1 LHGPVCPWPIPLVGA
16 PLYTPALSAL
26 IHHPARQSEAMA
38 QHTADRL
45 FTVDRTKV
53 ILLICIHTVVCCVSL
68 VYLADGSLGIA
79 PFHIFYDPVRLPNA
93 VIAVAAFALV
103 SIAFGFASFSFG
115 YLVGIYFY
123 TMISGY
129 LWLNCFTDLN
139 YDHRLSGVSA
149 AVSAVTFL
157 LPALFIVSPL
167 AQVWTMSSRAFDR
180 LLNLIL
186 LLAAA
191 TVAVGAFYN
200 FRLVGIENIY
210 DLRNTLESPGIV
222 NYALAISSSALLPFV
237 FAGSLARKAFLRASI
252 ALLLLLLIYPITLSK
267 LVLLAP
273 VWLVGILLLS
283 KVFDSKTTTVMSLL
297 VPVLIGVVLHVLFGR
312 PADLYFSTVNF
323 RLVAIPS
330 NSLDIYNHFF
340 SHHDLT
346 YFCQISIVKRIMSC
360 PYQEPLW
367 TLMERAYNL
376 GNLNAS
382 LFATEGVAS
391 VGLLFAPVAT
401 FGCGLVIAL
410 GNRLSAGL
418 PSSFILLS
426 SAVLLPILLNVP
438 LSIVMNTHGAALLF
452 LLWYITPRKIFEQ
465 DDAVAARRSAENS

>member
-1 LHGPVCPWPIPLVGA
+1 
-16 PLYTPALSAL
+16 
-26 IHHPARQSEAMA
+26 M
-38 QHTADRL
+38 
-45 FTVDRTKV
+45 KV
-53 ILLICIHTVVCCVSL
+53 ILLICIHTAICCVSL
-68 VYLADGSLGIA
+68 AYITDGLLDTA
-79 PFHIFYDPVRLPNA
+79 AFHIFYDRGRLPNA
-93 VIAVAAFALV
+93 AIAVAAFALV

-115 YLVGIYFY
+115 YLVGFYFY

-129 LWLNCFTDLN
+129 LWLICFTDLN
-139 YDHRLSGVSA
+139 YDHRLSGISA
-149 AVSAVTFL
+149 AISAVTFL

-167 AQVWTMSSRAFDR
+167 GQVHTMSSRAYDR
-180 LLNLIL
+180 LLNLLL

-191 TVAVGAFYN
+191 IVAAGAFYN
-200 FRLVGIENIY
+200 FRLVGIESIY
-210 DLRNTLESPGIV
+210 DFRNTLESPAIV
-222 NYALAISSSALLPFV
+222 SYALAVASSALLPFL
-237 FAGSLARKAFLRASI
+237 FAGFVARKAWLQTGI
-252 ALLLLLLIYPITLSK
+252 VLLLLLLVYPITLSK

-273 VWLVGILLLS
+273 VWLIGILLLS
-283 KVFDSKTTTVMSLL
+283 KVFDTKTTVVMSLL
-297 VPVLIGVVLHVLFGR
+297 APVLLGVVLHLLFGR
-312 PADLYFSTVNF
+312 PTDLYFSIVNF

-340 SHHDLT
+340 SQHDLT

-418 PSSFILLS
+418 PPRFILLS

-438 LSIVMNTHGAALLF
+438 LSIIMNTHGAALLF

-465 DDAVAARRSAENS
+465 DDAVAVVDRTARGAENN